1 MYVLYMCKLG
11 RGYVGRTCGK
21 PMVGRAGGECTVSD
35 MLDFAL
41 GSAGVES
48 AGYAA
53 FAHGV

>member
-1 MYVLYMCKLG
+1 MYVLYMCKLR

-21 PMVGRAGGECTVSD
+21 GMVGRAGGECTVSD
-35 MLDFAL
+35 ILDFAF